1 MKVYIEKDY
10 DSMSRRAANIISAL
24 LILKPESVLGLA
36 TGSSP
41 IGTYKKLVE
50 WCGKNDLTFRHA
62 KTVNLDEYVG
72 LSNDDPQSYHYFMK
86 ENLFSKVDIDIHN
99 TYLLNGLA
107 TDQEK
112 ECREYDALIESLGGN
127 DMQLLGIGRNGHIG
141 FNEPSDVF
149 EKDTHIVSLTESTI
163 QANSR
168 LFPNIDLVPTKALS
182 MGIGT
187 IMKAKRILLVAS
199 GEDKADAIKNT
210 VNGPVT
216 PRVQA
221 SILQLHPDV
230 TIVCDE
236 EAASKL

>member
-41 IGTYKKLVE
+41 IGTYRKLIE
-50 WCGKNDLTFRHA
+50 WCGKNDLTFKHA

-72 LSNDDPQSYHYFMK
+72 LSDDDSESYHYFMK
-86 ENLFSKVDIDIHN
+86 ENLFSKVDIDISN
-99 TYLLNGLA
+99 THLLNGLA
-107 TDQEK
+107 TDPEK
-112 ECREYDALIESLGGN
+112 ECRDYDALIESLGGT

-141 FNEPSDVF
+141 FNEPGDVF
-149 EKDTHIVSLTESTI
+149 EKDTHVVSLTESTI

-168 LFPNIDLVPTKALS
+168 LFPSIDMVPTKALS
-182 MGIGT
+182 MGIGN
-187 IMKAKRILLVAS
+187 IMRARKILLVAS
-199 GEDKADAIKNT
+199 GEDKADAIRAT

-216 PRVQA
+216 PKIQA

-236 EAASKL
+236 AAASKL

>member
-41 IGTYKKLVE
+41 IGTYRKLVE
-50 WCGKNDLTFRHA
+50 WCGKNDLTFKHA

-72 LSNDDPQSYHYFMK
+72 LSDDDSESYHYFMK
-86 ENLFSKVDIDIHN
+86 ENLFSKVDIDISN
-99 TYLLNGLA
+99 THLLNGLA
-107 TDQEK
+107 TDPEK
-112 ECREYDALIESLGGN
+112 ECRDYDALIESLGGT

-141 FNEPSDVF
+141 FNEPGDVF
-149 EKDTHIVSLTESTI
+149 EKDTHVVSLTESTI

-168 LFPNIDLVPTKALS
+168 LFPSIDMVPTRALS
-182 MGIGT
+182 MGIGN
-187 IMKAKRILLVAS
+187 IMRARKILLVAS
-199 GEDKADAIKNT
+199 GEDKADAIRAT

-216 PRVQA
+216 PKIQA

-236 EAASKL
+236 AAASKL